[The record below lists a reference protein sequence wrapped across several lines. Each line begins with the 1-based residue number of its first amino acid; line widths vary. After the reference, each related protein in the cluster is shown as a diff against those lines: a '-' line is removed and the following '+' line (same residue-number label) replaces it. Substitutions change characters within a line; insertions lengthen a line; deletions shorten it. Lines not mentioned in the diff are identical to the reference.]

1 MEIKD
6 FEEATIEW
14 ILARM
19 SKEEFETLQTFV
31 NKRETKEDLEEFEK
45 GIWAIYFQ
53 KLRTLPHKK
62 D

>member
-6 FEEATIEW
+6 FEEATVEF

-19 SKEEFETLQTFV
+19 SKEELETLQSFV

-53 KLRTLPHKK
+53 KLKTLPYKK
-62 D
+62 